1 MGIAAVSVEVSID
14 GRTRSVAIAE
24 GDCAGRLSIAVDGR
38 MRAVDAAWI
47 DSTTLSLIA
56 DGVAHEI
63 RILRGGAGSVSVDVN
78 GAVFEADVAEA
89 ALGRTHARDAGGRK
103 QPPGGRTIAA
113 PMPGRVVR
121 VLVNVGD
128 RVPARQGVVIVE
140 AMKMENV
147 LRAPSEGTVTEIRV
161 AAGSTVEA
169 GAVLVMLD

>member
-1 MGIAAVSVEVSID
+1 ML
-14 GRTRSVAIAE
+14 AIAE
-24 GDCAGRLSIAVDGR
+24 GDRAGRLSVAVDGR
-38 MRAVDAAWI
+38 MCAVDAVWI

-63 RILRGGAGSVSVDVN
+63 RILRGAAGSVSVEVK
-78 GAVFEADVAEA
+78 GAVFDADVAEA
-89 ALGRTHARDAGGRK
+89 AFGRARARDAGGRK
-103 QPPGGRTIAA
+103 GPPGGRAIAA

-121 VLVNVGD
+121 VLVKVGD
-128 RVPARQGVVIVE
+128 RIPARQGVVIVE

-147 LRAPSEGTVTEIRV
+147 LRAPAEGTVTEIRV